1 VPDALLDFLSSGLF
15 SPSLLLLGLWLL
27 LSIELTILTVTL
39 YLHRS
44 QAHRAVDFHPALA
57 HVFRFWNW
65 LSTGMVV
72 REWVAVHRK
81 HHARCETEEDPHSPA
96 IHGMPR
102 VLWHG
107 VSLYQRA
114 KREPGLLS
122 KYGRGAPEDR
132 LERWLYGRRS
142 SIGPALYLLIE
153 FLAFGVPG
161 IAIWALQMLAIPV
174 LAAGV
179 VNGLGHG
186 VGYRNF
192 ETEDRSTNLLPLGL
206 FLGGEELH
214 NNHHAFP
221 TSARFALRRGEIDLG
236 YLILRGLQRLGLAN
250 ILREAPQVGERA
262 GITSPDQ
269 ETLRAL
275 LIDRFGVMSRY
286 FREVTLP
293 TLRQELASRGGRL
306 RALPRRMRR
315 ALASG
320 PHWLDAANRER
331 FRLWLSECPLTARC
345 VEYRQRLRLLIARGS
360 ADAEALRLALRDW
373 MREAEA
379 SGIEALARFAS
390 RLAALSPVPLR
401 ASGG

>member
-1 VPDALLDFLSSGLF
+1 MLDFLSGGVLA
-15 SPSLLLLGLWLL
+15 PSLLAMMLWLL
-27 LSIELTILTVTL
+27 VSVQLTILTVTL

-44 QAHRAVDFHPALA
+44 QAHRAVDFHPVLA
-57 HVFRFWNW
+57 HGFRFWNW
-65 LSTGMVV
+65 LTTAMVV

-81 HHARCETEEDPHSPA
+81 HHARCETLEDPHSPA
-96 IHGMPR
+96 VYGMPR

-114 KREPGLLS
+114 KREPGLLE
-122 KYGRGAPEDR
+122 KYGRGAPDDWI
-132 LERWLYGRRS
+132 ERRLYGRHTW
-142 SIGPALYLLIE
+142 IGPALYLVLQ
-153 FLAFGVPG
+153 FLAFGIPG
-161 IAIWALQMLAIPV
+161 VAVWALQMLAIPV

-192 ETEDRSTNLLPLGL
+192 ETEDRSTNLLPFGL

-236 YLILRGLQRLGLAN
+236 HLILRGLARLGLAR
-250 ILREAPQVGERA
+250 ILREAPRITERPWA
-262 GITSPDQ
+262 QAPDA

-275 LIDRFGVMSRY
+275 LLDRFGVMRRY

-293 TLRQELASRGGRL
+293 TLRQELATRGERL
-306 RALPRRMRR
+306 RTLPRRTVR

-320 PHWLDAANRER
+320 SHWLDARSYER
-331 FRLWLSECPLTARC
+331 FRHWLAERPLTAKTL
-345 VEYRQRLRLLIARGS
+345 EYRRRLRQLLARGS
-360 ADAEALRLALRDW
+360 ADAEALLAALREW

-390 RLAALSPVPLR
+390 RLAGLSVAPQR
-401 ASGG
+401 SSGG